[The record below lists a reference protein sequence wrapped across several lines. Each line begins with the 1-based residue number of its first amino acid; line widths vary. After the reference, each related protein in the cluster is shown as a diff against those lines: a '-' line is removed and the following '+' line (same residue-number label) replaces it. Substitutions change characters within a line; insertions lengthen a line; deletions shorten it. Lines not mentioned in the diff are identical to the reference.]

1 MNETPTTSEHDLH
14 RLELRNLRIEDYP
27 QVKRL
32 MDRVYP
38 DLDGA
43 WPKQVIASLIQRFPE
58 AQFGIA
64 DNERIVAVAL
74 TVKVDYQ
81 RFSTAHT
88 YEELL
93 EGSDAVLHNP
103 QGDAMYGLDVFV
115 DPEYRG
121 FRLGRRLYDAR
132 KELCREHNFRAI
144 LAGGRIPEYH
154 KHARDMTPQ
163 EYIEKVKQREF
174 YDPILTFQL
183 ANDFQ
188 VKRVLEDY
196 NPDDRKSRGN
206 ATLLEWVNIF
216 YQRNQPALVD
226 APKRQVRVGMVQWQM
241 RRVTSAEMLLEQ
253 VEFFVDA
260 IADYQSDF
268 CVFPEFFNAALMG
281 LGDQATSVAAIR
293 HLAEYTAELRDA
305 MSHLAVT
312 YNVNIVGGSMPLLE
326 TDEDGEESMYNVA
339 YLFHRDGRVEAQ
351 YKLHITPQEQWSWVM
366 QGGDSLRVFD
376 TDAGKIGILICY
388 DVEFPELA
396 RIMGERG
403 MEILFVPFWTD
414 TKNGYLRV
422 RRTAQARAI
431 ENECYVAITG
441 SVGNLPRVDNVD
453 IQYSQSAV
461 FSPSDFSFPHD
472 AVMAESTPNTEMT
485 LLVDL
490 DLDKLTT
497 LRHEGSVTN
506 YKDRRLDL
514 YRVQW
519 LGN

>member
-1 MNETPTTSEHDLH
+1 MEHDSEYDAH
-14 RLELRNLRIEDYP
+14 RLDLRNLRMDDYP
-27 QVKRL
+27 QVKTL
-32 MDRVYP
+32 MDTVYP

-43 WPKQVIASLIQRFPE
+43 WPKQVIAALIQRFPQ
-58 AQFGIA
+58 AQFCIE
-64 DNERIVAVAL
+64 DNGKIVAVAL
-74 TVKVDYQ
+74 TVRVDYQ
-81 RFSTAHT
+81 RFSVAHS

-93 EGSDAVLHNP
+93 EGSSSVLHNP
-103 QGDAMYGLDVFV
+103 HGDAMYGLDVFV

-121 FRLGRRLYDAR
+121 YRLGRRVYDAR
-132 KELCREHNFRAI
+132 KELCREENFRAI

-154 KHARDMTPQ
+154 TFAAEMSPQ
-163 EYIEKVKQREF
+163 EYIEKVKRQDL

-196 NPDDRKSRGN
+196 NPDDLRSHGN

-216 YQRNQPALVD
+216 YQRNQPALVN
-226 APKRQVRVGMVQWQM
+226 APKRTVRVGMVQWQM
-241 RRVTSAEMLLEQ
+241 RRVASLEMLLEQ

-281 LGDQATSVAAIR
+281 LGDQETSVAAVR
-293 HLAEYTAELRDA
+293 HLATYTSQVCDA
-305 MSHLAVT
+305 LSHFAVT
-312 YNVNIVGGSMPLLE
+312 YNVNIVGGSMPELHVDDDGTE
-326 TDEDGEESMYNVA
+326 TMYNVA
-339 YLFHRDGRVEAQ
+339 YLFHRDGKIEAQ
-351 YKLHITPQEQWSWVM
+351 YKLHITPQESWSWTM
-366 QGGDSLRVFD
+366 HGGSSLRVFD
-376 TDAGKIGILICY
+376 TDAGKIGILVCY

-396 RIMGERG
+396 RVMGERG
-403 MEILFVPFWTD
+403 LEILFVPFWTD

-472 AVMAESTPNTEMT
+472 AIMAESTPNTEMT

-490 DLDKLTT
+490 DLDKLKQ
-497 LRHEGSVTN
+497 LRYEGSVTN

-514 YRVQW
+514 YHVNW
-519 LGN
+519 IGE

>member
-1 MNETPTTSEHDLH
+1 MDKESEYDLH
-14 RLELRNLRIEDYP
+14 KLQLRNLRMGDYP
-27 QVKRL
+27 QIKRL
-32 MDRVYP
+32 MDVVYP

-43 WPKQVIASLIQRFPE
+43 WPKQVIASLIQRFPQ
-58 AQFGIA
+58 AQFGIE
-64 DNERIVAVAL
+64 DNGRIVAVAL
-74 TVKVDYQ
+74 TVRVDYR
-81 RFSTAHT
+81 RFSSAHS
-88 YEELL
+88 YAELL
-93 EGSDAVLHNP
+93 EGSDSVVHNP
-103 QGDAMYGLDVFV
+103 HGDAMYGLDVFV

-121 FRLGRRLYDAR
+121 YRLGRRLYDAR
-132 KELCREHNFRAI
+132 KELCREENFRAI

-154 KHARDMTPQ
+154 KYAREMSPQ
-163 EYIEKVKQREF
+163 EYIEKVKRQEL

-188 VKRVLEDY
+188 AQRVLEDY
-196 NPDDRKSRGN
+196 NPEDTRSRGN

-216 YQRNQPALVD
+216 YERNQPDLVH
-226 APKRQVRVGMVQWQM
+226 APKRQVRIGMVQWRM
-241 RRVTSAEMLLEQ
+241 RHVDSVETLMEQ

-281 LGDQATSVAAIR
+281 LGDQETSVVAIR
-293 HLAEYTAELRDA
+293 HLATYTAQIRDA

-312 YNVNIVGGSMPLLE
+312 YNINIVGGSMPELA
-326 TDEDGEESMYNVA
+326 TDEDGHERMYNVG
-339 YLFHRDGRVEAQ
+339 YLFHRDGKVEAQ
-351 YKLHITPQEQWSWVM
+351 YKLHITPQERWSWM
-366 QGGDSLRVFD
+366 MEGGSNLRVFE
-376 TDAGKIGILICY
+376 TDAGKVGILICY

-396 RIMGERG
+396 RVMGERG
-403 MEILFVPFWTD
+403 LEILFVPFWTD

-453 IQYSQSAV
+453 IQYSQAAV
-461 FSPSDFSFPHD
+461 FSPSDFAFPHD

-490 DLDKLTT
+490 DLDKLKA

-514 YRVQW
+514 YRVEW
-519 LGN
+519 LAD

>member
-1 MNETPTTSEHDLH
+1 MEQEREYDAH
-14 RLELRNLRIEDYP
+14 RLDLRNLRMDDYP
-27 QVKRL
+27 QIKRL
-32 MDRVYP
+32 MDKVYP
-38 DLDGA
+38 DLDGS
-43 WPKQVIASLIQRFPE
+43 WPKQVIAALIQRFPH
-58 AQFGIA
+58 AQFGIE
-64 DNERIVAVAL
+64 DNGTIVAVAL
-74 TVKVDYQ
+74 TVRVDYQ
-81 RFSTAHT
+81 RFSAAHS

-93 EGSDAVLHNP
+93 EGSSSVLHNP
-103 QGDAMYGLDVFV
+103 HGDAMYGLDVFV

-121 FRLGRRLYDAR
+121 YRLGRRLYDAR
-132 KELCREHNFRAI
+132 KELCRDENFRAI

-154 KHARDMTPQ
+154 KYAGEMSPH
-163 EYIEKVKQREF
+163 EYIEKVKRQDL

-196 NPDDRKSRGN
+196 NPEDLRSHGN

-216 YQRNQPALVD
+216 YQRNQPALVN
-226 APKRQVRVGMVQWQM
+226 APKRNVRVGMVQWQM
-241 RRVTSAEMLLEQ
+241 RHVTSLEMLLEQ

-281 LGDQATSVAAIR
+281 LGDQETSVAAVR
-293 HLAEYTAELRDA
+293 HLSTYTAQMCEAL
-305 MSHLAVT
+305 SHFAVT
-312 YNVNIVGGSMPLLE
+312 YNVNIVGGSMPELHV
-326 TDEDGEESMYNVA
+326 DEDGTETMYNVA
-339 YLFHRDGRVEAQ
+339 YLFHRDGNVEAQ
-351 YKLHITPQEQWSWVM
+351 YKLHITPQESWSWTM
-366 QGGDSLRVFD
+366 HGGSSLRVFD
-376 TDAGKIGILICY
+376 TDAGKIGILVCY

-396 RIMGERG
+396 RVMGERG
-403 MEILFVPFWTD
+403 LEILFVPFWTD

-472 AVMAESTPNTEMT
+472 AIMAESTPNTEMT

-490 DLDKLTT
+490 DLDKLKR
-497 LRHEGSVTN
+497 LRYEGSVTN

-514 YRVQW
+514 YTVNW
-519 LGN
+519 LGD

>member
-1 MNETPTTSEHDLH
+1 MSSDQHHLQ
-14 RLELRNLRIEDYP
+14 LRTLRMEDYP
-27 QVKRL
+27 AIRRL
-32 MDRVYP
+32 MDIVYP

-43 WPKQVIASLIQRFPE
+43 WPRQVIASLIQRFPE
-58 AQFGIA
+58 AQFGIE
-64 DNERIVAVAL
+64 DNGSIVAAAL
-74 TVKVDYQ
+74 TVRVSYQ
-81 RFSTAHT
+81 RFSSAHT
-88 YEELL
+88 YAELM
-93 EGSDAVLHNP
+93 ESDGLVLHNP
-103 QGDAMYGLDVFV
+103 DGDAMYGLDVFV
-115 DPEYRG
+115 DPAYRG

-132 KELCREHNFRAI
+132 KELCREANFRAI
-144 LAGGRIPEYH
+144 LAGGRIPGYH
-154 KHARDMTPQ
+154 AHAAEMSPQ
-163 EYIEKVKQREF
+163 AYIGRVQSHELH
-174 YDPILTFQL
+174 DPILDFQL

-216 YQRNQPALVD
+216 YQRNPA
-226 APKRQVRVGMVQWQM
+226 AIANSAKRQVRLGMVQWQM
-241 RRVTSAEMLLEQ
+241 RRGASLDGLGAQ

-260 IADYQSDF
+260 ISDYQSDF
-268 CVFPEFFNAALMG
+268 CVLPEFFNAALMG
-281 LGDQATSVAAIR
+281 LGAQDTSVAAVR
-293 HLAEYTAELRDA
+293 HLATYTAELRDA
-305 MSHLAVT
+305 LSGFAVS
-312 YNVNIVGGSMPLLE
+312 YNVNIVGGSMPELVVEDDGSE
-326 TDEDGEESMYNVA
+326 TMYNVG
-339 YLFHRDGRVEAQ
+339 YLFHRDGRVESQ
-351 YKLHITPQEQWSWVM
+351 YKLHITPQERWSWAI
-366 QGGDSLRVFD
+366 QGGDSLRVFE
-376 TDAGKIGILICY
+376 TDAGRIGILICY
-388 DVEFPELA
+388 DVEFPEIA

-403 MEILFVPFWTD
+403 VEIIFVPFWTD

-461 FSPSDFSFPHD
+461 FSPSDFAFPHD

-490 DLDKLTT
+490 DLDKLKT

-514 YRVQW
+514 YRLQW
-519 LGN
+519 LGD

>member
-1 MNETPTTSEHDLH
+1 MHTQSEYDLH
-14 RLELRNLRIEDYP
+14 RLQLRNLRIDDYP
-27 QVKRL
+27 QIKRL
-32 MDRVYP
+32 MDVVYP

-43 WPKQVIASLIQRFPE
+43 WPKQVIASLIQRFPQ
-58 AQFGIA
+58 AQFGIE
-64 DNERIVAVAL
+64 DNDRIVAVAL
-74 TVKVDYQ
+74 TVRVDYQ

-93 EGSDAVLHNP
+93 EGSDSVLYNP
-103 QGDAMYGLDVFV
+103 HGDAMYGLDVFV

-121 FRLGRRLYDAR
+121 YRLGRRLYDAR
-132 KELCREHNFRAI
+132 KELCREENFRAI
-144 LAGGRIPEYH
+144 LAGGRIPRYH
-154 KHARDMTPQ
+154 SHAAEMSPQ
-163 EYIEKVKQREF
+163 EYIEKVKRQEL
-174 YDPILTFQL
+174 YDPILAFQL

-196 NPDDRKSRGN
+196 NPDDLKSHGN
-206 ATLLEWVNIF
+206 ATLLEWANIF
-216 YQRNQPALVD
+216 YRRNQPALVN
-226 APKRQVRVGMVQWQM
+226 APKRHVRVGMVQWQM
-241 RRVTSAEMLLEQ
+241 RRVESVEMLLEQ

-281 LGDQATSVAAIR
+281 LGDQETSVAAVR
-293 HLAEYTAELRDA
+293 HLATYTTQLREA
-305 MSHLAVT
+305 FSQFAVT
-312 YNVNIVGGSMPLLE
+312 YNVNIVGGSMPELDV
-326 TDEDGEESMYNVA
+326 DENGREAMYNVA
-339 YLFHRDGRVEAQ
+339 YLFHRDGKVEAQ
-351 YKLHITPQEQWSWVM
+351 YKLHITPQERASWVM
-366 QGGDSLRVFD
+366 QGGTGLRVFD

-396 RIMGERG
+396 RVMGERG
-403 MEILFVPFWTD
+403 LEILFVPFWTD

-472 AVMAESTPNTEMT
+472 AIMAESTPNTEMT

-490 DLDKLTT
+490 DLDKLKT

-514 YRVQW
+514 YRVEW
-519 LGN
+519 IGD